1 MSGAVAAKRGAA
13 SIAAVQD
20 TMRRAMVQDTM
31 RRAVDGYMA
40 HMRFTGRGFSNA
52 TIDALANAGVDYPE
66 RLLTM
71 EEKAIE
77 RLPGIGKVKLQEIKR
92 YVLNMREGEG

>member
-13 SIAAVQD
+13 SRAAVQD
-20 TMRRAMVQDTM
+20 TMRRAVS
-31 RRAVDGYMA
+31 AYMA
-40 HMRFTGRGFSNA
+40 HQRFADRGFSNA

-66 RLLTM
+66 RLLMM

-77 RLPGIGKVKLQEIKR
+77 RLPGIGKAKLQEIKR
-92 YVLNMREGEG
+92 YVLNMREGDA